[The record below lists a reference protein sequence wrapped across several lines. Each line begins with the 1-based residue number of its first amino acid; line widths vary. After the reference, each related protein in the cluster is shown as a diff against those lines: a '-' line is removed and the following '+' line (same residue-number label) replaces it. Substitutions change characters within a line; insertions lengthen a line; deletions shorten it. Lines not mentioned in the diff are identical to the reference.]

1 MRHRTAAFSLVWAL
15 ILFAVFALLAAGLF
29 RVTEARTT
37 QTRAFVDT
45 TLASVTARNDL
56 SYAGRL
62 LAANAS
68 RIVRALPDTP
78 NDPAALTRAAQQIAD
93 GWCTRTSTASS
104 PVTFRIYFT
113 QAACGQAL
121 PAGVRLDPVT
131 VQPGA
136 LTAVRLPFVLVTRV
150 GTGSQAVRTG
160 WLGATYG
167 AFPLAAT
174 TLYVPGDMTLSPRV
188 NIQGTVQVD
197 GQLTLNGDVK
207 VTGALSVSGCGL
219 SAPECRGEQRV
230 TVGSSTFPVM
240 QLTPAAE
247 RPCLTVGCLQGGS
260 LSTGAGGY
268 GLNWAVQ
275 SASVPVIISTSRLQL
290 GVTFEG
296 MQILQACNGSNC
308 TRYTAT
314 SNGDRTAR
322 LQQQDSVTGQTVVV
336 QERWD
341 GLIVVPSAVTISP
354 LQDNSPSVGLQL
366 TISTLQPLRI
376 EGDLTYVQTSC
387 TDSNCTT
394 DAGEDDLLGLIS
406 PIVRVQADRLHA
418 AISTDTLTHSG
429 DLTIYGSVAG
439 MPSGPGALRIQ
450 QDPRFRAGL
459 TPPGVPVLPSMWR
472 EAVIGYVR

>member
-37 QTRAFVDT
+37 QTRAFVDN

-68 RIVRALPDTP
+68 RIIRSLPETP

-93 GWCTRTSTASS
+93 SWCARASTASS

-113 QAACGQAL
+113 PTSCGQAL
-121 PAGVRLDPVT
+121 PAGVRLNPVT
-131 VQPGA
+131 VRPGA
-136 LTAVRLPFVLVTRV
+136 LTTVQLPFVLVTRV
-150 GTGSQAVRTG
+150 GAGPQAVRTG
-160 WLGATYG
+160 RLGATYG

-174 TLYVPGDMTLSPRV
+174 TLYVPGDLTLTPRI

-197 GQLTLNGDVK
+197 GQLTLNETVK
-207 VTGALSVSGCGL
+207 VTDALTVSGCAL

-230 TVGSSTFPVM
+230 TLGSLTFPVM
-240 QLTPAAE
+240 QLTPAVE
-247 RPCLTVGCLQGGS
+247 RPCLTVGCLQSGS

-268 GLNWAVQ
+268 GLTWAVQ
-275 SASVPVIISTSRLQL
+275 SPSLPMVISASRLQF

-296 MQILQACNGSNC
+296 VQVFQACNGSNC
-308 TRYTAT
+308 TVYTAT

-322 LQQQDSVTGQTVVV
+322 LERQDEATGQSVVV

-341 GLIVVPSAVTISP
+341 GMIVVSNAVTISP
-354 LQDNSPSVGLQL
+354 LEDNSPSVGLPL
-366 TISTLQPLRI
+366 TVSTLQPLRV
-376 EGDLTYVQTSC
+376 EGNLTYVQTSC
-387 TDSNCTT
+387 TDSLCTT
-394 DAGEDDLLGLIS
+394 DAGGDDMLSLIS
-406 PIVRVQADRLHA
+406 PSVRVDAERLHA
-418 AISTDTLTHSG
+418 AISTGTLSNPD
-429 DLTIYGSVAG
+429 DLTIYGAVAG

-450 QDPRFRAGL
+450 QDPRFRSGF
-459 TPPGVPVLPSMWR
+459 TPPGVPVLPAMWR
-472 EAVIGYVR
+472 EAVIGYEK